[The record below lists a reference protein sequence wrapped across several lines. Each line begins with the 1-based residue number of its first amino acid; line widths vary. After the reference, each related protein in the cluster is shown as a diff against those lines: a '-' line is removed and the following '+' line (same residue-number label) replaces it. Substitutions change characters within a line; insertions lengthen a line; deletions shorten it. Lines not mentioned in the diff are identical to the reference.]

1 MSSLYFV
8 QYGVNF
14 SHMTEF
20 ANFKLYR
27 DAVKFFESVDRDKF
41 KSSVCYKQNFE
52 NNGIDLGGVAT
63 AREVKLYKLEPGKD
77 STEALMAITEGKF

>member
-20 ANFKLYR
+20 AQFKLYR
-27 DAVKFFESVDRDKF
+27 DAVKFFDEIDRDKF
-41 KSSVCYKQNFE
+41 KSSVCYKQNFK
-52 NNGIDLGGVAT
+52 NNGIDLGCVAKS
-63 AREVKLYKLEPGKD
+63 REVKLYKLEPGKD
-77 STEALMAITEGKF
+77 STNALMAITEGRF